1 MLGPPLLSAWDG
13 LQRLRA
19 TLHGTPPAAFTH
31 RAAYCK
37 VRRAAPPK
45 SPAPKEPRPQRNPAL
60 PHSFHPAGS
69 ASRST
74 SSFARPLRQ
83 TPLRLQPARSP
94 CWAPPC
100 PFLGPRGRSR
110 LLRGETC
117 TNWAQGPPGS
127 CLSSGGSA
135 GELLG
140 GTHPAHQ
147 FHRRPCPLPGHQ
159 ALDTQVLA
167 CGAPRVLRILSR
179 IPGPRGWYIGRVIV
193 GF

>member
-19 TLHGTPPAAFTH
+19 TLHGTPPAAFMH
-31 RAAYCK
+31 RAACCK
-37 VRRAAPPK
+37 VRRAAR
-45 SPAPKEPRPQRNPAL
+45 AVAGLRPQTSPAL
-60 PHSFHPAGS
+60 PHPLHPAGS
-69 ASRST
+69 ASRAT
-74 SSFARPLRQ
+74 SSSARPLRQ

-100 PFLGPRGRSR
+100 PFLGPRGLSR

-159 ALDTQVLA
+159 ALETQVLA
-167 CGAPRVLRILSR
+167 CGAPRVLRILSP
-179 IPGPRGWYIGRVIV
+179 IPGPRG
-193 GF
+193 